1 MEREGPGGRGQLKRR
16 DGNGKTSARGESRV
30 AEMLVLEARPVR
42 GSVSRI
48 CVGQQPPR
56 AQLVF
61 QQGISSRY
69 ERRGGYADCE
79 RGWRLTAGGAN
90 GRVL

>member
-1 MEREGPGGRGQLKRR
+1 MEREGRGGRRQLKRR

-69 ERRGGYADCE
+69 ERRVI
-79 RGWRLTAGGAN
+79 RGLRVGLTAGGAN